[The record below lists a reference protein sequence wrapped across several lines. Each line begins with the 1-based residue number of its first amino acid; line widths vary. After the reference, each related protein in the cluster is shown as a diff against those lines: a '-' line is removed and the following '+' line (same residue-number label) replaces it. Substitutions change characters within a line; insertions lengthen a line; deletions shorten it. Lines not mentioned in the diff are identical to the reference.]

1 MKRFSV
7 GLMMAII
14 ALPACSQSGKPKPEK
29 KTAPASNNTL
39 LWKISGN
46 GLPSASYLYGTIHMI
61 CGADAGLSD
70 SLVKAIAKCD
80 EVYLEID
87 MDNIFEIFGAMKSLQ
102 MKGDTTLEDLYTP
115 EEYEKVK
122 AYFEKNSSM
131 IPFNMLQKFKPMLAS
146 SLLEQKSMVCDDA
159 VAIEQVIMGEANKNK
174 KSIKG
179 LETLKYQAS
188 VLDSIPYKMQAM
200 QLLSY
205 IDSANAGA
213 DNNKEMEALM
223 DAYKS
228 QNLDELERLML
239 KTEPGMT
246 TYYDILLFNRNRNWV
261 KKLNDLLP
269 KKSLVIAVGAGHLPG
284 ENGMIQLLRKEG
296 YKVTPVK
303 NEIIKTREI

>member
-1 MKRFSV
+1 MKQFSV
-7 GLMMAII
+7 GLLLAIA
-14 ALPACSQSGKPKPEK
+14 ALPACSQSGKAKQEK
-29 KTAPASNNTL
+29 KPVAVNNNTL

-46 GLPSASYLYGTIHMI
+46 GLASPSYLYGTIHMI
-61 CGADAGLSD
+61 CGSDAGLSD
-70 SLVKAIAKCD
+70 SLLKAIAKCD

-87 MDNIFEIFGAMKSLQ
+87 MDNIFEMLGAMKSLQ
-102 MKGDTTLEDLYTP
+102 MKGDTTLEDLYTE

-131 IPFNMLQKFKPMLAS
+131 IPFNMLRKFKPMLAS
-146 SLLEQKSMVCDDA
+146 SLLEQKGMQCDDA

-188 VLDSIPYKMQAM
+188 ILDSIPYKMQAM
-200 QLLSY
+200 QLLNY
-205 IDSANAGA
+205 IDSTNAGA
-213 DNNKEMEALM
+213 DNKEMEAM
-223 DAYKS
+223 MEAYKS
-228 QNLDELERLML
+228 QNLDNLEKLMM
-239 KTEPGMT
+239 KTEPGMMV
-246 TYYDILLFNRNRNWV
+246 YYDILLFNRNRNWV

-284 ENGMIQLLRKEG
+284 ENGMIQLLKKEG

-303 NEIIKTREI
+303 NEIVKTREI